1 MGQQVSRRRIGRIMK
16 QEGLVSSY
24 TVAQF
29 KPHVV
34 KCNDDKIE
42 NIVDR
47 NFNEQPYLNVVVSD
61 LTYVRV
67 GHRWHYICVLVD
79 LFNREIIGYS
89 SGPNKDAELV
99 KKAFST
105 VQTNLSQIKIFHTDR
120 GNEFKNK
127 IIDEILEVFEIERS
141 LSMKGCPYDNAV
153 AEATYKVIKTEFVNH
168 QIFETQEQLGY
179 EFADYVNWYNNHRI
193 HSSLGYLSPVEYRQN
208 TLKKVV

>member
-1 MGQQVSRRRIGRIMK
+1 M
-16 QEGLVSSY
+16 
-24 TVAQF
+24 
-29 KPHVV
+29 
-34 KCNDDKIE
+34 
-42 NIVDR
+42 DR
-47 NFNEQPYLNVVVSD
+47 NFDEQPQLNVVISD

-67 GHRWHYICVLVD
+67 KNRWHYLCVLVD

-89 SGPNKDAELV
+89 SGPNKDAALV
-99 KKAFST
+99 KKAFSI

-141 LSMKGCPYDNAV
+141 LSMKVCPYDNAV

-168 QIFETQEQLGY
+168 QIFETQEQLSY

-193 HSSLGYLSPVEYRQN
+193 HSSLGYLSPVEYREN